1 MPSTL
6 FGVFWFMEIKQ
17 EADWRWRILW
27 FNGKNGWG
35 YAWARR
41 GTFVKSFSFRDYRI
55 NRIRCV
61 VFDYRNIFSSI
72 IPLRIENS
80 DG

>member
-1 MPSTL
+1 MPSTV

-17 EADWRWRILW
+17 EAEWRWRILW
-27 FNGKNGWG
+27 SNGKNGWG

-41 GTFVKSFSFRDYRI
+41 GTFVKSFSFRGT

-61 VFDYRNIFSSI
+61 VFDDRNIFSSI

-80 DG
+80 EG